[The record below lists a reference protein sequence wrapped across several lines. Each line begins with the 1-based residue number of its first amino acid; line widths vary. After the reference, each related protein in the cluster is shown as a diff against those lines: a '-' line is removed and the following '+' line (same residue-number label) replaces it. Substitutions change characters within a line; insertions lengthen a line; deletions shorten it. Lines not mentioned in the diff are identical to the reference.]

1 MAKSLSVQILED
13 FGEIRRYINI
23 IALRDL
29 RPLGLGQKQAMIL
42 RCLAKNPNSSLAD
55 LSRFTMSDPA
65 AVTRAIDSLEKS
77 EWIVKQEHPSDRRR
91 WVLALTP
98 AGKKQISALDELV
111 KNISS
116 TMTDSLSK
124 TELEA
129 LAKIF
134 AKMKTPLGEITEGQT
149 VVEED

>member
-1 MAKSLSVQILED
+1 MGRSKKEELL
-13 FGEIRRYINI
+13 
-23 IALRDL
+23 
-29 RPLGLGQKQAMIL
+29 LGTLDMLIL
-42 RCLAKNPNSSLAD
+42 RTLVLGPAHGHTIAYVIEHTSEEVLQIEQGSLYPALHRLERQGWLA
-55 LSRFTMSDPA
+55 
-65 AVTRAIDSLEKS
+65 S
-77 EWIVKQEHPSDRRR
+77 EWRTSEAHRQAKYYS
-91 WVLALTP
+91 LTP